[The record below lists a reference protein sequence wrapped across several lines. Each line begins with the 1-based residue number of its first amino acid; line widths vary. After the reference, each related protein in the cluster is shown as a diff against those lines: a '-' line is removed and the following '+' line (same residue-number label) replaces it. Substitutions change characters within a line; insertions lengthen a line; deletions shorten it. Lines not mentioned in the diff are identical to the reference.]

1 MLDFKPI
8 IFEDREKIEE
18 YFKYLEEPFC
28 DFTFGN
34 LFFWSVVENT
44 EVAFLNNF
52 LFIRFSDEEYFYY
65 AFPIGDGEIKNALN
79 LIFENAKTND
89 KKIKFVCLNKNQ
101 TKILKEN
108 FGDKIKINKNRDT
121 FDYIYSVEKLANLS
135 GRKYHSKKNHF
146 NSFKNKYNFD
156 FEIINEENINDC
168 ILFAQKWY
176 EENEATSTL
185 VREQRVLECAF
196 QNYFKLN
203 LIGAIIKVDENIIAF
218 CIGEKMYNKNI
229 FCTHFEKADY
239 NFSGAYAA
247 INKLFSEFLISDFKL
262 VNREDD
268 AGIDGLRKAK
278 LSYYPEILL
287 EKYYAEF
294 NI

>member
-1 MLDFKPI
+1 MLNFKPI
-8 IFEDREKIEE
+8 SLDDREKIEM

-44 EVAFLNNF
+44 EITFFNNF

-65 AFPIGDGEIKNALN
+65 AFPIGDGEIKSALN
-79 LIFENAKTND
+79 LIFENPKTNN

-108 FGDKIKINKNRDT
+108 FDDRIKINKNRDA

-146 NSFKNKYNFD
+146 NSFKNKYNFN
-156 FEIINEENINDC
+156 FEIVNEENINDC

-185 VREQRVLECAF
+185 VREQRALECAF

-203 LIGAIIKVDENIIAF
+203 LIGAIIKVDEKIIAF

-247 INKLFSEFLISDFKL
+247 INKLFSEFLINDFKL